1 MFFSAVQVLY
11 TEAQTVRTRKDFGV
25 TFFSTS
31 PDCFA
36 DYWDAWSKTPRA
48 IQGQSSSTW
57 DCSRQSCWGPGLGH
71 PLQPVEQQLN
81 PHLPQA
87 KEAPGSC
94 PVHLDW
100 WSSEALQILPTPG
113 CLCRHITSIQ
123 IPRDISE
130 TPTQPSEEV
139 KTLTKAAMVRLQC
152 SSGTPDLC
160 WPYPAQLKQLGV
172 PRHPPGNGD
181 HYFVQFTIVLL
192 GLLFDKYVI
201 SSWSSY

>member
-1 MFFSAVQVLY
+1 MFFSGVQAVIY
-11 TEAQTVRTRKDFGV
+11 R
-25 TFFSTS
+25 STYCRNQEGPWKS
-31 PDCFA
+31 LSSARPLTHFV
-36 DYWDAWSKTPRA
+36 DYRDAWSKTPRA

-57 DCSRQSCWGPGLGH
+57 DCGQQSCWGPGLGH

-94 PVHLDW
+94 PATDW
-100 WSSEALQILPTPG
+100 WSSEALQVLPTPG

-139 KTLTKAAMVRLQC
+139 KTLYKAAMVCLQC

-160 WPYPAQLKQLGV
+160 WPYPARPKQLGV

-181 HYFVQFTIVLL
+181 SYFKPIYYSFTWAFVWQIC
-192 GLLFDKYVI
+192 Y
-201 SSWSSY
+201 